1 MVLYNLM
8 GMTMYTKPIGG
19 AGFIQFDGYDYVH

>member
-1 MVLYNLM
+1 MELVLYRLM
-8 GMTMYTKPIGG
+8 DMSMPIGG